1 MSKLISIKNPVFLFA
16 LVIFLTASF
25 TVVKADDPK
34 PEEIIAK
41 HLESIGTKEKRAAVK
56 NRMAAGT
63 SQFESKLPNRKTTG
77 KALIV
82 SEAANNLMFISSFSS
97 KEYPFEKIGLFAD
110 KVSLPFV
117 TAGTKSPLGIFIADH
132 NKILSEGLFT
142 GSISTTW
149 GLLNPQIKREKFTS
163 AASRKIDGRKTYAL
177 NYYPSGSSAAFTVK
191 LFFDAETFHHIRT
204 EYRHVISPKE
214 QNMGTLGE
222 QNGVKIGLTE
232 SFADFKNADGLT
244 LPHSYK
250 AHYVTDSNSGTYEYE
265 WTIAISQYLFNQKFD
280 QGFFSFEEK

>member
-1 MSKLISIKNPVFLFA
+1 MSKSISIKLVCSFTLAFL
-16 LVIFLTASF
+16 LTAGF
-25 TVVKADDPK
+25 TATKADEPK

-41 HLESIGTKEKRAAVK
+41 HLESIGTKEKREATK

-63 SQFESKLPNRKTTG
+63 SQFQSKLPNRKTTG

-97 KEYPFEKIGLFAD
+97 QEYPFEKIGLFAD

-117 TAGTKSPLGIFIADH
+117 TAGTKSPLGTFISEH

-142 GSISTTW
+142 GSISSTW
-149 GLLNPQIKREKFTS
+149 GLLNPQIKSEKFAS
-163 AASRKIDGRKTYAL
+163 AGTKKIDGRKTHAL
-177 NYYPSGSSAAFTVK
+177 SYYPSGSSAEFTVK
-191 LFFDAETFHHIRT
+191 LFFDAETFRHVRT

-214 QNMGTLGE
+214 QKMGTLGE
-222 QNGVKIGLTE
+222 QNGVRIGLTE
-232 SFADFKNADGLT
+232 SFTDFKTADGLT
-244 LPHSYK
+244 LPHAYK

-265 WTIAISQYLFNQKFD
+265 WTIAINQYLFNQKLD
-280 QGFFSFEEK
+280 SGFFSFDEK